1 MVFSLYQAWRWEL
14 TPSLTVLHLM
24 QVGRRL
30 RCWDAV
36 LTSVIRQ
43 SIDSCIRILFP
54 AGLSYPNSLPE
65 IRPVKEYSLHGT
77 GLLPDCPGGYWSL
90 KVRGNRGLLLPRRT
104 RLNMEKTCLPFPVRS
119 HLI

>member
-43 SIDSCIRILFP
+43 SIGSCIRILFP
-54 AGLSYPNSLPE
+54 AGLSYPNFLPE
-65 IRPVKEYSLHGT
+65 IRPAKEYSLHGT
-77 GLLPDCPGGYWSL
+77 GLLPDYRGVCSSL
-90 KVRGNRGLLLPRRT
+90 KARDIQDLLLPRRT
-104 RLNMEKTCLPFPVRS
+104 RLNMEKTCLPFPVLS
-119 HLI
+119 LLT